1 MSDRKKIPLVPILL
15 VVLPLWLIASAGF
28 ALVKY
33 FKDEKKAA
41 IEESQRFSS
50 TVSTAS
56 IKDDLRKIITLIG
69 ERNTSTP
76 DKLAATSS
84 MIQGTLGPANTGYQV
99 TITKGP
105 SDFPLISVTVSSEK
119 SAASP
124 IWVITSYDSPPDSPG
139 SEKNATGLVATLA
152 TAQALANA
160 SPTRPIHF
168 IFTPH
173 ANDPNSPILETAATI
188 ANLIKVAPTPHS
200 ILIIESMGDEEDL
213 ILSSRDTEALP
224 TTEVSGLGKIL
235 GAEVICLSDDF
246 DLASTLFEM
255 NLPAIR
261 VATRPPLLSDEL
273 DDKIPFAPTLA
284 ASTGRLVE
292 LIKRLDN

>member
-1 MSDRKKIPLVPILL
+1 MPDRKKIPLVPILL
-15 VVLPLWLIASAGF
+15 VALPLWLIASAGF

-33 FKDEKKAA
+33 FKDEKKAVIA
-41 IEESQRFSS
+41 ESQRFSS
-50 TVSTAS
+50 TVSTES
-56 IKDDLRKIITLIG
+56 IKDDLRKIITLVG

-84 MIQGTLGPANTGYQV
+84 MIQGTLGPANTGYEV
-99 TITKGP
+99 SIIKGP
-105 SDFPLISVTVSSEK
+105 NDFPLISVTVSSEK
-119 SAASP
+119 SATSP
-124 IWVITSYDSPPDSPG
+124 IWIITSYDSPPDSPG

-160 SPTRPIHF
+160 SPSRPIHF
-168 IFTPH
+168 LFTPH
-173 ANDPNSPILETAATI
+173 ANDPNSPVLDTAATI
-188 ANLIKVAPTPHS
+188 ANLINAAPTPHY
-200 ILIIESMGDEEDL
+200 ILIVEAMGDEEEL

-224 TTEVSGLGKIL
+224 ASELDELGKIIS
-235 GAEVICLSDDF
+235 AEVICLSDDF

-261 VATRPPLLSDEL
+261 VATRPPLLPDEI
-273 DDKIPFAPTLA
+273 DDKLPFAPTLA

-292 LIKRLDN
+292 LILRLDN